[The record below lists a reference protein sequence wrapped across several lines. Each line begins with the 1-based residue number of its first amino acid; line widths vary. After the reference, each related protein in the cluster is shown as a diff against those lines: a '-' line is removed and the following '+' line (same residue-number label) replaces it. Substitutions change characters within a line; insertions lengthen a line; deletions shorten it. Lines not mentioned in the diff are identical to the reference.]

1 LQRKSLLILIL
12 ERRWA
17 LLASNPFKQRDV
29 ISTKDFSRKEIDR
42 LLRFTARIKGN
53 PSEFEDKL
61 KGRLL
66 ASLFFEPS
74 TRTRTTFR
82 LAARRLGMIA
92 LEITAEEATSM
103 AKGENLRDTLK
114 MYEGYGVD
122 VMVIRHPSAGTAR
135 YASKVVRCPVINA
148 GDGPHEH
155 PTQAFLD
162 LFTIEEEFGR
172 VDGLSIG
179 MMGDLRYSRTVS
191 SLSYALSNYETELF
205 FIAPRLLQ
213 IDQRTDGM
221 ELYLRMKDVKYRK
234 LSEVEEVMGKLDVL
248 YVTRIQ
254 RERFPDELEYK
265 RVRGSY
271 RVDAQLLEGAKEE
284 LAVLHPLPRV
294 DEITHEVDASA
305 HAKYYEQ
312 AANGLYLR
320 MALLL
325 EILG

>member
-1 LQRKSLLILIL
+1 LQ
-12 ERRWA
+12 
-17 LLASNPFKQRDV
+17 ASNPFKGRDV
-29 ISTKDFSRKEIDR
+29 ISTKDFHREELDH
-42 LLRFTARIKGN
+42 LLQTTARLKEN
-53 PSEFEDKL
+53 PSEFE
-61 KGRLL
+61 GRLEGKLL

-74 TRTRTTFR
+74 TRTRTTFK
-82 LAARRLGMIA
+82 LAARRLGMIVD
-92 LEITAEEATSM
+92 EITAEEATSI

-122 VMVIRHPSAGTAR
+122 VMVIRHPSAGAAR

-162 LFTIEEEFGR
+162 LFTIKEEFGGI
-172 VDGLSIG
+172 DGLCIG
-179 MMGDLRYSRTVS
+179 MMGDLRYSRTIS
-191 SLSYALSNYETELF
+191 SLSYALSNYDVELR
-205 FIAPRLLQ
+205 FIAPPLLQ

-221 ELYLRMKDVKYRK
+221 ELYLRMRGMSYEKLFDVKK
-234 LSEVEEVMGKLDVL
+234 VIGELDVL